1 MTCGERCS
9 HWQGFGLS
17 VLSLYIYIYLIIYI
31 SIYLYIYLYL
41 YLYLYLLLLYIY
53 TIYIYYIYIYLS
65 ISIYQSALETE
76 TARPWL
82 SLSQIRSYQ
91 NLPATKDGLRR
102 PPCCWATLVSC
113 GHILFGSR
121 DHVRKWSTGRSVV
134 TFHLVS
140 CSRRSQGSK
149 MGLCALCRQPQLA
162 SANIVTYCHPVAT
175 L

>member
-1 MTCGERCS
+1 MLIWTK
-9 HWQGFGLS
+9 HWKAIGPPPKSDNLYFCTRHKQLILTAAHIYIYIFNY
-17 VLSLYIYIYLIIYI
+17 LYIYIYIYI
-31 SIYLYIYLYL
+31 SII
-41 YLYLYLLLLYIY
+41 
-53 TIYIYYIYIYLS
+53 YIYIYLS
-65 ISIYQSALETE
+65 ISICQSALETE

-113 GHILFGSR
+113 GHIFGSR

-149 MGLCALCRQPQLA
+149 MGLCALCRQPQVA